1 MLGRVRLKPSLGSH
15 WDGSW
20 DIGALGKRQSGF
32 FRGEEH
38 EPRAVGDE
46 QSNNGDLLRS
56 GKFSLWKCAL
66 ILFDVTFYAFACWE
80 LRGGFLCQSYKYKL
94 DHKIKEISLQLNIS
108 LICVVWGGVHIPFH
122 FVKGQLQANGFQLGY
137 F

>member
-1 MLGRVRLKPSLGSH
+1 MLGRVRLKSHLGSH

-56 GKFSLWKCAL
+56 GKFSLWKWAL
-66 ILFDVTFYAFACWE
+66 LLFDVTFYAFAGWE
-80 LRGGFLCQSYKYKL
+80 LREDF
-94 DHKIKEISLQLNIS
+94 
-108 LICVVWGGVHIPFH
+108 CVTVT
-122 FVKGQLQANGFQLGY
+122 NTN
-137 F
+137 

>member
-1 MLGRVRLKPSLGSH
+1 MLGRVRLKSHLGPH

-46 QSNNGDLLRS
+46 QSNYGDLLRS
-56 GKFSLWKCAL
+56 GTVSVWKL
-66 ILFDVTFYAFACWE
+66 VLFNVTFDA
-80 LRGGFLCQSYKYKL
+80 LGNSG
-94 DHKIKEISLQLNIS
+94 EI
-108 LICVVWGGVHIPFH
+108 
-122 FVKGQLQANGFQLGY
+122 FVSQLQMKTRSQNQRNITEMKALTDTCNLGR
-137 F
+137 